1 MKKYYLLTFGAL
13 LLALIACK
21 KEKETPQTVEEPK
34 LIFVLD
40 FDSTQVRLNNIGQ
53 PASMPAGH
61 AAQNPKM
68 NKMSAHYIELAQTAL
83 TQIGNGTVVYHAPET
98 SIGGA
103 VAIDFS
109 QSNLVS
115 KGGKFFEIPLKNV
128 TPGEYEYLRVSI
140 GYQNFDVKLHVDT
153 TINVVG
159 VGNVNI
165 VQDYPATIASFV
177 GFNTYITNFLIK
189 TDNIAVNANKAQGF
203 WGFEMKGNY
212 SGYPINYTG
221 TGQAPAGATTVVNPI
236 ASTSPNPTG
245 SCLVTGPFNGGK
257 LKITGSETKDIV
269 VRVSM
274 STNQSFEWIDNNGN
288 GKWEPSKGESVVD
301 MGLRGMIP
309 FVQY

>member
-1 MKKYYLLTFGAL
+1 MKKYYLLPFFAAIL
-13 LLALIACK
+13 VLVSCK
-21 KEKETPQTVEEPK
+21 KEEVTPEVNEPK
-34 LIFVLD
+34 LIFLLD

-53 PASMPAGH
+53 TSTIPSGH
-61 AAQNPKM
+61 ATQSPKM
-68 NKMSAHYIELAQTAL
+68 NKMSAHYIELAQSAL
-83 TQIGNGTVVYHAPET
+83 TQIGSGVVVYHAPET
-98 SIGGA
+98 SIGGGL
-103 VAIDFS
+103 AIDFS
-109 QSNLVS
+109 KAILVG

-128 TPGEYEYLRVSI
+128 AVGEYEYLRVSI

-153 TINVVG
+153 TVNVAG
-159 VGNVNI
+159 IGNVNI
-165 VQDYPATIASFV
+165 VQDYPSTIASFV
-177 GFNTYITNFLIK
+177 GFNSYITNFLIK
-189 TDNIAVNANKAQGF
+189 TDNIVVNANKSQGF

-212 SGYPINYTG
+212 NGYPINYTG

-236 ASTSPNPTG
+236 ASTSPNPVG

-257 LKITGSETKDIV
+257 LKITGKETKDIV

-274 STNQSFEWIDNNGN
+274 STNQSFEWIDGNAN